1 MSHEATTL
9 MQEPAVR
16 EFSASSLD
24 EILTPVR
31 EQFAATGMSEDELD
45 ALIDEERRTIRAEK
59 QRMNAAAVDHA

>member
-24 EILTPVR
+24 ELLAPVR
-31 EQFAATGMSEDELD
+31 VQFAASGMSEDELD
-45 ALIDEERRTIRAEK
+45 ALIDEERRAIREEK
-59 QRMNAAAVDHA
+59 QRTNAADVHHS